1 MLSNLLSQ
9 KSQNLK
15 LRLEVNKI
23 KGFLN
28 MKVELNK
35 KEIDILISGLLELN
49 HRLIND
55 LVKTATTADCEQVKN
70 RIIEINFLID
80 KLHV

>member
-1 MLSNLLSQ
+1 
-9 KSQNLK
+9 
-15 LRLEVNKI
+15 
-23 KGFLN
+23 

-35 KEIDILISGLLELN
+35 KEIDILLNGLLELN

-55 LVKTATTADCEQVKN
+55 LVKTTTTADCEQVKA

-80 KLHV
+80 KIHIDDSERWISEVKE

>member
-1 MLSNLLSQ
+1 
-9 KSQNLK
+9 
-15 LRLEVNKI
+15 
-23 KGFLN
+23 

-35 KEIDILISGLLELN
+35 KEIDILLNGLLELN

-55 LVKTATTADCEQVKN
+55 LVKTPTTADCEQVKA

-80 KLHV
+80 KIHIEDSERLD

>member
-1 MLSNLLSQ
+1 
-9 KSQNLK
+9 
-15 LRLEVNKI
+15 
-23 KGFLN
+23 

-35 KEIDILISGLLELN
+35 KEIDILLNGLLELN

-55 LVKTATTADCEQVKN
+55 LVKTATTADCEQVKE

-80 KLHV
+80 KIHIEDSERWISEVKE

>member
-1 MLSNLLSQ
+1 
-9 KSQNLK
+9 
-15 LRLEVNKI
+15 
-23 KGFLN
+23 

-35 KEIDILISGLLELN
+35 KEIDILLNGLLELN

-55 LVKTATTADCEQVKN
+55 LVKTATTTDCEHVKE

-80 KLHV
+80 KIHIEDSERLISEVKE